1 MITTSVNQRESL
13 VDQYLAQVKTELVRA
28 LRKYPA
34 HPSLEHSLAVL
45 REEYLELEQEVFRQH
60 GARSSDALRTEATQV
75 AAMAT
80 RLMLELDARGSAVA
94 EVNTSMP
101 IKAWW
106 CKLTGSHDYDLVETY
121 DLSFGRGLKV
131 QAEFYQCKRCG
142 ERSRKLIGTGY
153 VDGETFSTIL
163 SGGASSLTPPNSTD
177 TISAVLDK
185 WGGSVDIVTTTPAP
199 ADAPATPTF
208 KRRRRKP
215 KNPQA

>member
-13 VDQYLAQVKTELVRA
+13 ADKYLAQVKTELVRA

-45 REEYLELEQEVFRQH
+45 REEYLELEQEVFQQH
-60 GARSSDALRTEATQV
+60 GARSTEAIRLEATQV

-80 RLMLELDARGSAVA
+80 RLMLELEQRGSAVA
-94 EVNTSMP
+94 EVKTNMP
-101 IKAWW
+101 IKSWW
-106 CKLTGSHDYDLVETY
+106 CKFTGSHDYDLVETY

-163 SGGASSLTPPNSTD
+163 SGGASSLTPDNTKD
-177 TISAVLDK
+177 TLSSVLDK
-185 WGGSVDIVTTTPAP
+185 WGGSVDITTTTPAQE
-199 ADAPATPTF
+199 DAPVTPVF